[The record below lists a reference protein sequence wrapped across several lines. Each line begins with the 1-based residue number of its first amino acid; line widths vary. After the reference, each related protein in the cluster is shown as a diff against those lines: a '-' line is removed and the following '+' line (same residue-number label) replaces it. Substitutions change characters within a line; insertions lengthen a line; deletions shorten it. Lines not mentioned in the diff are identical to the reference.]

1 MNINFIMKPKFY
13 IPSTID
19 PKIDFVTFWA
29 LWADGGHRV
38 SNKNVCNF
46 VSKSILLLRLLDQ
59 YFHGQK
65 NKQSNI
71 FCTF

>member
-1 MNINFIMKPKFY
+1 MKPKFY

-19 PKIDFVTFWA
+19 PKIDFVTFCFWA

-46 VSKSILLLRLLDQ
+46 VSKSILLLSLLVQ
-59 YFHGQK
+59 HFHGQK
-65 NKQSNI
+65 HKQNNS